1 MSTYHRF
8 FMGNLAVLSLS
19 LSLVSVLSPISRA
32 AETTP
37 GTVLLWNAES
47 DTGQWKAIGTGVL
60 DSHRLT
66 ATPGLRI
73 AIDWDR
79 ATFGIG
85 VVYQSE
91 TLPLLSSLDSKVT
104 LEARVLPEEGD
115 EAASSEPVV
124 EWVAKSGDEKEK
136 AVRLNATHSEPGD
149 EGWVRYEFNTAAQSA
164 RIAPILEAIN
174 TLRVVF
180 PKDQQSGKAHIELRL
195 VELKSE

>member
-8 FMGNLAVLSLS
+8 FVGNLAAFSLS
-19 LSLVSVLSPISRA
+19 LSFLSALPPALRA
-32 AETTP
+32 SETTT
-37 GTVLLWNAES
+37 GTVLLWSAES
-47 DTGQWKAIGTGVL
+47 ETGQWKAIGTGVL

-66 ATPGLRI
+66 GTPGLRI

-85 VVYQSE
+85 AVYQSE

-104 LEARVLPEEGD
+104 LEARVIPEEGR
-115 EAASSEPVV
+115 EAVSSEPVV

-149 EGWVRYEFNTAAQSA
+149 EGWVRYQFDTAAQSA
-164 RIAPILEAIN
+164 KVAPILEAIN
-174 TLRVVF
+174 TLRIVF